1 VKPHQ
6 YLIQPYWVGKH
17 KRSLA
22 MILPIGMVK
31 ALDINPQTV
40 LLLLKVKG
48 IDDIYLK
55 IIRQEDLAE
64 KNTEN
69 TIPSANKVMQPSQQA
84 SSAICIKKEGMK
96 EVD

>member
-1 VKPHQ
+1 
-6 YLIQPYWVGKH
+6 
-17 KRSLA
+17 

-55 IIRQEDLAE
+55 IIRQEDLTE

-69 TIPSANKVMQPSQQA
+69 MIPAANKVLQPSQQE
-84 SSAICIKKEGMK
+84 SSGALPEIVKGGGSGEDWK
-96 EVD
+96 